1 MSRVS
6 MDDRLGVVW
15 CRRWAIGRCRGY
27 MVGRGWRWV
36 IWKRRGVMV
45 RGRSW
50 MVRSR
55 SWMVRCWCSSY
66 LNWSCRRGMR
76 HVNLVPM
83 AVSGASNGDLDMAAS
98 EGAAEGDNTEK
109 KSLHVVS

>member
-1 MSRVS
+1 
-6 MDDRLGVVW
+6 
-15 CRRWAIGRCRGY
+15 
-27 MVGRGWRWV
+27 
-36 IWKRRGVMV
+36 
-45 RGRSW
+45 
-50 MVRSR
+50 MVRS
-55 SWMVRCWCSSY
+55 WCSSY

-109 KSLHVVS
+109 KSL